1 VYPAPPVA
9 QFVLNNFD
17 AVRLHMK
24 THAEEMAR
32 FNVEWSPTIVLLDRT
47 GAERHRIEGFLP
59 ADDFLPQLQLG
70 AAHIAFAE
78 KRYDDAAR
86 LFSEIVAQHGDN
98 EAAAEAQYWAGVARY
113 RATND
118 ASALQQTAAAFRER
132 YSSSSWAKKAS
143 IWGGG

>member
-9 QFVLNNFD
+9 QFVSENFD
-17 AVRLHMK
+17 AVRLHVRS
-24 THAEEMAR
+24 HPEAMAR
-32 FNVEWSPTIVLLDRT
+32 FNAEWTPTVVLLDRSGT
-47 GAERHRIEGFLP
+47 ERHRIEGFLP
-59 ADDFLPQLQLG
+59 TDDFLAQLQLG

-78 KRYDDAAR
+78 KRYEDAGR
-86 LFSEIVAQHGDN
+86 LFGEIVTQHGQN
-98 EAAAEAQYWAGVARY
+98 EAAPEAQYWAGVSRY
-113 RATND
+113 KATND